1 MSMRMWENLDS
12 NITSTNSRRIHS
24 FVANSAFITGVN
36 LSIPFVG
43 WNYKMSHFPSL
54 ILRRPRRFNLLSF
67 TTLLSIQFNH
77 SPQTEVN
84 SYPESVVE
92 NIFPLVSSR
101 FAALRVSTSQHE
113 LVGAVCGEA
122 QTQQSDGHREGA
134 TVCHW
139 CPHLLVNVLLCNLHQ
154 WCRNCCIGPSDDLA
168 GTSGHAAEGKWTVA
182 KHAHDSTSGGGQQ

>member
-1 MSMRMWENLDS
+1 MNKLWSFVKPMSMRMWENLDS

-101 FAALRVSTSQHE
+101 FAALFGKKTFYRIRERTLSNSQFTYF
-113 LVGAVCGEA
+113 VC
-122 QTQQSDGHREGA
+122 
-134 TVCHW
+134 V
-139 CPHLLVNVLLCNLHQ
+139 HLTAGVLL
-154 WCRNCCIGPSDDLA
+154 
-168 GTSGHAAEGKWTVA
+168 
-182 KHAHDSTSGGGQQ
+182 